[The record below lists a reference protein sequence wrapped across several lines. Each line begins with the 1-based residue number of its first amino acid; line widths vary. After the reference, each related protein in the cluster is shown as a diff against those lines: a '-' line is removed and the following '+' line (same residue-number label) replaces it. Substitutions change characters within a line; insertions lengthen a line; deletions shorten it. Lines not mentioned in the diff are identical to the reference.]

1 MDIQSFI
8 QSGLLETYVIGQCSE
23 EERDLVERMAAQH
36 PEVRTELS
44 AIEQALESYA
54 SGNAVAPPAWMK
66 DRILDAI
73 DQEPAATGRQP
84 SPPGSGTG
92 GLRMLQILAVAL
104 AVAGSVLAYQLYRQQ
119 SEKAVLETR
128 SSELQAQLDDCTRRA
143 QQLDKLQQAVVLLR
157 DRDTRAVPLDNGKG
171 TAYAYYNPVRR
182 EVALDL
188 GGLPAPAPGK
198 HFQFWAIVDGKPVSM
213 GMVDL
218 QSTGGWQ
225 SLPYFDNSA
234 ALAISQETSPAGN
247 PTPTEVIMVGNVP
260 AS

>member
-66 DRILDAI
+66 GRILDAI
-73 DQEPAATGRQP
+73 DQEAATKA
-84 SPPGSGTG
+84 PPARGNGTG
-92 GLRMLQILAVAL
+92 GLRMLQILAVTL
-104 AVAGSVLAYQLYRQQ
+104 AAAGSVLAYQLYRQQ
-119 SEKAVLETR
+119 SEKAALETR
-128 SSELQAQLDDCTRRA
+128 SSELQAQIDDCARRT

-188 GGLPAPAPGK
+188 GGLPAPPPGK
-198 HFQFWAIVDGKPVSM
+198 HFQFWAIIDGKPVSM

-218 QSTGGWQ
+218 QSPDGWQ

-260 AS
+260 AG